1 MSKIAPV
8 PELRFPKFHDTLGW
22 DEKKFKA
29 LYSFLPTNSLS
40 RDKLTYV
47 PGSIKNIHY
56 GDIHTKFSTLFDITK
71 EEVPFIS
78 ASEVPPNLKPET
90 FCAIGDIVFADASED
105 LEDVGKSIEIVNLDG
120 EKVLS
125 GLHTIL
131 ARQNEPALVVGFGG
145 HLFKSPRIRKSIQRE
160 AQGAKVLGLSKGRL
174 ESIQVC
180 YPRRQEEQ
188 QKIADCL
195 TSIDDLITAEAE
207 KIATLRDHKKGLMQ
221 HLFPRKGETT
231 PRFRFPEFRDA
242 GDWLTSDLERVASV
256 SSGGT
261 PSRGNP
267 KYWGGDIPWVS
278 TTLIDFNTITTAN
291 EFITK
296 VGLEES
302 SAKFF
307 EKSTIL
313 MAMYGQGKTRGKVAL
328 LGIDATINQ
337 ACAAIT
343 VDKGMNADFVFQN
356 LCSRYDEIRSISNQ
370 GGQENLS
377 GAIVKKIPLSY
388 PDPKSSEQQKIA
400 ECLTSIDDLITAEV
414 EKLIALKDHKKGLMQ
429 QLFPARYEVNE

>member
-1 MSKIAPV
+1 MSNIGPV
-8 PELRFPKFHDTLGW
+8 PKLRFPKFHDTLGW
-22 DEKKFKA
+22 EEKKFKA
-29 LYSFLPTNSLS
+29 LFSFLPTNSLS
-40 RDKLTYV
+40 RDKLTYIS
-47 PGSIKNIHY
+47 GSIKNIHY
-56 GDIHTKFSTLFDITK
+56 GDIHTKLSTLFDITE

-78 ASEVPPNLKPET
+78 PSEEPPNLNPAA
-90 FCAIGDIVFADASED
+90 FCEIGDIVFADASED
-105 LEDVGKSIEIVNLDG
+105 LEDVGKSIEIVSLNG
-120 EKVLS
+120 ERVLS

-131 ARQNEPALVVGFGG
+131 ARQNEPTLAVGFGG
-145 HLFKSPRIRKSIQRE
+145 YLFKSPRIRKSIQRE

-174 ESIQVC
+174 ESIQIC
-180 YPRRQEEQ
+180 YPRRHEEQ
-188 QKIADCL
+188 QRIADCL

-207 KIATLRDHKKGLMQ
+207 KLSALKDHKKGLMQ
-221 HLFPRKGETT
+221 QLFPRKGEVN
-231 PRFRFPEFRDA
+231 PRLRFPEFCDA
-242 GDWLTSDLERVASV
+242 GDWLTADLEQVASV

-278 TTLIDFNTITTAN
+278 TTLIDFNTITTTN

-296 VGLEES
+296 VGLKES

-328 LGIDATINQ
+328 LGIDAAINQ

-388 PDPKSSEQQKIA
+388 PDPKSREQQIIA
-400 ECLTSIDDLITAEV
+400 DCLISIDDLISAEA
-414 EKLIALKDHKKGLMQ
+414 EKLTALKDHKKGLMQ
-429 QLFPARYEVNE
+429 HLFPASEEVNG

>member
-1 MSKIAPV
+1 MSRISRV
-8 PELRFPKFHDTLGW
+8 PRLRFPEFRHSKGWDNKQLGDILSVGNGRDHKHLAEGDIPVYGSGGYMRSVNEYLYDGASACIGRKGTIDKPVFLTGKFWTVDTLFFTHSYEG
-22 DEKKFKA
+22 
-29 LYSFLPTNSLS
+29 SLPLFVYAIFQNINWLNHNEAGGVPSLS
-40 RDKLTYV
+40 KANIEKI
-47 PGSIKNIHY
+47 SI
-56 GDIHTKFSTLFDITK
+56 DIPSL
-71 EEVPFIS
+71 
-78 ASEVPPNLKPET
+78 
-90 FCAIGDIVFADASED
+90 
-105 LEDVGKSIEIVNLDG
+105 
-120 EKVLS
+120 
-125 GLHTIL
+125 
-131 ARQNEPALVVGFGG
+131 
-145 HLFKSPRIRKSIQRE
+145 
-160 AQGAKVLGLSKGRL
+160 
-174 ESIQVC
+174 
-180 YPRRQEEQ
+180 EEQ

-207 KIATLRDHKKGLMQ
+207 KLAALKDHKKGLMQ
-221 HLFPRKGETT
+221 QLFPRKGETT
-231 PRFRFPEFRDA
+231 PRFRFPEFCDA
-242 GDWLTSDLERVASV
+242 GDWLTADLEQVASV

-296 VGLEES
+296 IGLEES

-307 EKSTIL
+307 EKNTIL

-328 LGIDATINQ
+328 LGIDAAINQ

-343 VDKGMNADFVFQN
+343 VNKDMNADFVFQN

-388 PDPKSSEQQKIA
+388 PDPKSREQQKIA
-400 ECLTSIDDLITAEV
+400 DCLTSIDDLITAEV
-414 EKLIALKDHKKGLMQ
+414 EKLTALKYHKKGLMQ
-429 QLFPARYEVNE
+429 QLFPASNEVNG